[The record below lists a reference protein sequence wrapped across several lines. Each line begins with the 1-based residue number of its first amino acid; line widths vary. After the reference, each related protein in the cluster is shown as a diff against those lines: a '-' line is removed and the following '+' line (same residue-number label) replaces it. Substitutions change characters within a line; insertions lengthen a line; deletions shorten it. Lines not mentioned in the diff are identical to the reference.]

1 MLSMTIVENRRLD
14 RSTRYTL
21 YLNDGRGYCA
31 ELACGPTVDHVCTD
45 TQVNLTAALASLRD
59 RTVPVEVIST
69 DIAETVR
76 SIDTM
81 CGDRA
86 LSVQEYC
93 DRYKALAES

>member
-31 ELACGPTVDHVCTD
+31 ELACGPTVDHVYTD
-45 TQVNLTAALASLRD
+45 AQVAARAALASLRD

-69 DIAETVR
+69 DLAETLR
-76 SIDTM
+76 AID
-81 CGDRA
+81 GDRA
-86 LSVQEYC
+86 LSVQEYAA
-93 DRYKALAES
+93 RYAEPSR